1 MHTQAAEIEVDEL
14 EDNTQSA
21 SAARPPVK
29 KKRGRPPKNK
39 TAETETPAAAAT
51 ETVAEVN
58 EVGDNAPSAPAAPPP
73 VKEKR
78 GRPPK
83 NKTAET
89 GTPAAAATEIVAAG
103 IPPNGGA
110 AGGPSADVDMHPSS
124 TATGP
129 ESDAAERST
138 TSATPS
144 TRKRT
149 VLTMEPFI
157 EIDVSSPLKRSKT
170 SATPRSVSNAAPEV
184 STAPAGPPSESPA
197 TPVAPVAGPSG
208 TQGGRLEKVAPPQ
221 PTPGSTTTIA
231 ASTPAA
237 ASSPTQAAV
246 PLRDATPGGKAPRGS
261 SPTESK
267 PKKKSSRPSVSS
279 KLNLTQLARMQEVID
294 YVAASGGMIEQTH
307 RLNELIHAWSSSQT
321 PPVSVYMMDK
331 HRLNEAVKAALR
343 GERLKRTVVTGA
355 KGERY
360 EVYYL
365 PTIDLASDEA
375 RRFLAGLSEA
385 DRPNRFHIYRAVTQ
399 VSSDK
404 SDDEDV
410 DEPKDVIGNAK
421 KRLHEEQALDDP
433 EPAQGKTVV
442 QEYFRQQQA
451 VLGRLHGVKYGLAAR
466 ARQLHKWLASY
477 VFRHADEPDSG
488 ISRDNGD
495 LVIAQD
501 VMLDRMPLGVYRR
514 IVPLPVESEQLDA
527 YLAEEANQHTAMRDL
542 PADIASIVRPRLGK
556 RKAAMWRNLELLM
569 DLGVL
574 SPAVWSIN
582 DRGGGGFSK
591 PRKAKWASHWRFHV
605 RMPVYSFADAQA
617 PLVAVH
623 TLDSNQSVAAFWT
636 TLQSVS
642 TAKYRDPLPGTQAEG
657 FPSVYSGRALSRR
670 ELVSAARWRD
680 TYQLVPTQRS
690 FLCKLATADP
700 GILDEARAA
709 ELAEWARCLYAPADV
724 VARYLSD
731 VLEGRNARGKRR
743 RVRKLVV
750 GADGLETEVLVS
762 EDEEARES
770 ATAIL
775 ARKRKEAAAQ
785 QEQDW
790 NGILERF
797 RRDHGDPALD
807 QIIVDWLHG
816 KFIDPRP
823 SNKLDA
829 KQLDFELR
837 RLLPSE
843 HEAHPGPG
851 EGRQTLVPLAVQRKS
866 RRAQDPLAVTRE
878 PNLGKRVSR
887 TGKPKVPRVRTG
899 QPTKVYAPR
908 QRERSPFVRLPN
920 DDPNAPFEPAD
931 QRAFLENPLPPYPKL
946 GPGKRIPRSHFATE
960 HDELLLDAEI
970 VLQVRAQ
977 ALNLRV
983 QFGALDWFFPGHPR
997 DVLSKRVRTL
1007 LKRPADKDMHDRV
1020 LNAFIEVYNTY
1031 KGSVRD
1037 PYPLSLVNFD
1047 LAAWIRILREKVN
1060 RRQL

>member
-1 MHTQAAEIEVDEL
+1 L
-14 EDNTQSA
+14 
-21 SAARPPVK
+21 
-29 KKRGRPPKNK
+29 
-39 TAETETPAAAAT
+39 
-51 ETVAEVN
+51 
-58 EVGDNAPSAPAAPPP
+58 
-73 VKEKR
+73 
-78 GRPPK
+78 
-83 NKTAET
+83 
-89 GTPAAAATEIVAAG
+89 
-103 IPPNGGA
+103 
-110 AGGPSADVDMHPSS
+110 
-124 TATGP
+124 
-129 ESDAAERST
+129 
-138 TSATPS
+138 
-144 TRKRT
+144 
-149 VLTMEPFI
+149 
-157 EIDVSSPLKRSKT
+157 
-170 SATPRSVSNAAPEV
+170 
-184 STAPAGPPSESPA
+184 
-197 TPVAPVAGPSG
+197 
-208 TQGGRLEKVAPPQ
+208 
-221 PTPGSTTTIA
+221 
-231 ASTPAA
+231 TPAA
-237 ASSPTQAAV
+237 ASSPTQAAG
-246 PLRDATPGGKAPRGS
+246 PLRDATPAGKAPRGS

-279 KLNLTQLARMQEVID
+279 KLNLTQLARQQEVLD

-331 HRLNEAVKAALR
+331 HRLNEVLKAALN
-343 GERLKRTVVTGA
+343 GGRLKRTVVTGA

-375 RRFLAGLSEA
+375 RRFLVGLSEA
-385 DRPNRFHIYRAVTQ
+385 DRPNRFHMYRAVTQ

-404 SDDEDV
+404 SDDEDA

-433 EPAQGKTVV
+433 EPAQGKAVV

-451 VLGRLHGVKYGLAAR
+451 VLGRVHGVKYGLVAR

-501 VMLDRMPLGVYRR
+501 VMLDRKPLGVFRR

-605 RMPVYSFADAQA
+605 RVPVYSFADAQA

-642 TAKYRDPLPGTQAEG
+642 TAKYRDPLPGAQAEG
-657 FPSVYSGRALSRR
+657 FPSAYSGRALSRR

-700 GILDEARAA
+700 RILDEARAA

-731 VLEGRNARGKRR
+731 VVGGRNAHGKRR
-743 RVRKLVV
+743 RVPKLVV
-750 GADGLETEVLVS
+750 GADGVETEVLVS

-851 EGRQTLVPLAVQRKS
+851 EGRQTLVPLAVQRKA
-866 RRAQDPLAVTRE
+866 RRTQDPYAVTRE
-878 PNLGKRVSR
+878 PNLRKRISR
-887 TGKPKVPRVRTG
+887 AGKPKVPRVRSG
-899 QPTKVYAPR
+899 EPKKVYAPM
-908 QRERSPFVRLPN
+908 QRELSPVAPLLN
-920 DDPNAPFEPAD
+920 DDPDAPFEPAD

-946 GPGKRIPRSHFATE
+946 APGKRIHRSHFATE

-970 VLQVRAQ
+970 VLQVRAE

-983 QFGALDWFFPGHPR
+983 QFGALDWFFPGQPR

-1020 LNAFIEVYNTY
+1020 LNAFTEVYNTY

-1047 LAAWIRILREKVN
+1047 LAAWIRLLREKVN

>member
-1 MHTQAAEIEVDEL
+1 MAEVEEVEGNTPSAPAA
-14 EDNTQSA
+14 S
-21 SAARPPVK
+21 PPVK

-39 TAETETPAAAAT
+39 VAETGTPDAAAT
-51 ETVAEVN
+51 ETVA
-58 EVGDNAPSAPAAPPP
+58 
-73 VKEKR
+73 
-78 GRPPK
+78 
-83 NKTAET
+83 AE
-89 GTPAAAATEIVAAG
+89 A
-103 IPPNGGA
+103 PPNGGA
-110 AGGPSADVDMHPSS
+110 DGGPSADVDMHSGS
-124 TATGP
+124 TATEPVG
-129 ESDAAERST
+129 AARST

-157 EIDVSSPLKRSKT
+157 EIDVSSPLKRSRA
-170 SATPRSVSNAAPEV
+170 SATPRSASNAAPEV
-184 STAPAGPPSESPA
+184 STAPAGSPTESPA
-197 TPVAPVAGPSG
+197 TPLVPVAGPSG
-208 TQGGRLEKVAPPQ
+208 TQNGRFENAGPPP
-221 PTPGSTTTIA
+221 PTPGSSTPIA
-231 ASTPAA
+231 TSTPAA
-237 ASSPTQAAV
+237 ESSPTQAVV
-246 PLRDATPGGKAPRGS
+246 PLRDGTPAGKAPRGS

-279 KLNLTQLARMQEVID
+279 KLNLTQLARQQEVLD

-321 PPVSVYMMDK
+321 PPISVYMMDK
-331 HRLNEAVKAALR
+331 HRLNEALKAALR
-343 GERLKRTVVTGA
+343 GGRLKRTVVTGA

-375 RRFLAGLSEA
+375 RRFLVGLSEA
-385 DRPNRFHIYRAVTQ
+385 DRPNRFNMYRAVTQ

-404 SDDEDV
+404 SDDEDA

-433 EPAQGKTVV
+433 EPVQGKAVV

-451 VLGRLHGVKYGLAAR
+451 VLGRVHGVKYGLAAR

-477 VFRHADEPDSG
+477 VFRHVDEPDSG

-501 VMLDRMPLGVYRR
+501 AMLDRMPLGVYRR

-542 PADIASIVRPRLGK
+542 PAEIASIVRPRLGK

-569 DLGVL
+569 DLSVL
-574 SPAVWSIN
+574 SPTVWSIN
-582 DRGGGGFSK
+582 DRGGGGYSK

-605 RMPVYSFADAQA
+605 RVPVYSFADAQA

-642 TAKYRDPLPGTQAEG
+642 TAKYRDPLPGTHAEG
-657 FPSVYSGRALSRR
+657 FPSVYSGRNLSRR

-690 FLCKLATADP
+690 FLCKLAAADP

-709 ELAEWARCLYAPADV
+709 DLAEWARCLYAPADV

-731 VLEGRNARGKRR
+731 VVGGRNARGKRR
-743 RVRKLVV
+743 RVSKLVV
-750 GADGLETEVLVS
+750 GVDGVEKEVLVS

-790 NGILERF
+790 NGILERS

-807 QIIVDWLHG
+807 QIVVEWLHS

-837 RLLPSE
+837 RLLPTE

-851 EGRQTLVPLAVQRKS
+851 EGRQTLVPLAVQRKA
-866 RRAQDPLAVTRE
+866 RRARDPYAVTRE
-878 PNLGKRVSR
+878 PNLRKRISLA
-887 TGKPKVPRVRTG
+887 GKPKVPRVRSG
-899 QPTKVYAPR
+899 QPKKVYAPM
-908 QRERSPFVRLPN
+908 QRELSPVAPLLN
-920 DDPNAPFEPAD
+920 DDPDAPFEPAD

-946 GPGKRIPRSHFATE
+946 GPGKRIHRSHFATE